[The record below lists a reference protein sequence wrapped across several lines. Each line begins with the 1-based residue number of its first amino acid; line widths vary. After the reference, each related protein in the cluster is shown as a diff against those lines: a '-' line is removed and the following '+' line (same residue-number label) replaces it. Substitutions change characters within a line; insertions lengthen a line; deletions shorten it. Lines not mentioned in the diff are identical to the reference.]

1 MCARG
6 SGSDF
11 SENGI
16 FAKTTT
22 SDLIQKES
30 AGSGPCQN
38 NSEISRAIL
47 QGWRP
52 APKPS
57 LTLQFPTGSGASP
70 QPSTLQPHCPVQRGP
85 EKRLGVLNQMRS
97 LSLSCP
103 QLCRNHACT
112 HTRARTEMFRKLL
125 VLPAL
130 LELGRAARAGSAQPR
145 LPSSFPAPSD
155 SSSRVK
161 VLSRVSGAMTGGE
174 GGHRHPGCCQVPFFS
189 PRWVF

>member
-11 SENGI
+11 SENGF
-16 FAKTTT
+16 FAKTAT

-57 LTLQFPTGSGASP
+57 LTLEFPTGSGASP
-70 QPSTLQPHCPVQRGP
+70 QPSTLQPHRPVQRGP
-85 EKRLGVLNQMRS
+85 ETRAWHSEPDS
-97 LSLSCP
+97 LSLLPPSP
-103 QLCRNHACT
+103 QEPHT
-112 HTRARTEMFRKLL
+112 HTHRSVQKA
-125 VLPAL
+125 A
-130 LELGRAARAGSAQPR
+130 GAARPCWSWAE
-145 LPSSFPAPSD
+145 LPEQDLPGQGCLRPSKPPPTPPPE
-155 SSSRVK
+155 SRFCP
-161 VLSRVSGAMTGGE
+161 E
-174 GGHRHPGCCQVPFFS
+174 FQEQ
-189 PRWVF
+189 

>member
-1 MCARG
+1 MCVRG

-11 SENGI
+11 SENGF

-38 NSEISRAIL
+38 NSETSRAIL

-52 APKPS
+52 APKLS
-57 LTLQFPTGSGASP
+57 LTLEFPTGSGASP
-70 QPSTLQPHCPVQRGP
+70 QPSTLQPHRPVQRGP
-85 EKRLGVLNQMRS
+85 ETRAWHSEPDS

-103 QLCRNHACT
+103 QLRRNHT
-112 HTRARTEMFRKLL
+112 HTHARTETFRKLL
-125 VLPAL
+125 ALPAPAGAGQSCQSRICPAKAAFVLPSPL
-130 LELGRAARAGSAQPR
+130 RL
-145 LPSSFPAPSD
+145 LPSQGFVPSFRGNDWWRGGPQTSRLLPSP
-155 SSSRVK
+155 
-161 VLSRVSGAMTGGE
+161 LL
-174 GGHRHPGCCQVPFFS
+174 PPP

>member
-11 SENGI
+11 SENGF
-16 FAKTTT
+16 FAKTAT

-57 LTLQFPTGSGASP
+57 LTLEFPTGSGASP
-70 QPSTLQPHCPVQRGP
+70 QPSTLQPHRPVQRGP
-85 EKRLGVLNQMRS
+85 ETRAWHSEPDS

-103 QLCRNHACT
+103 QVHRNHT
-112 HTRARTEMFRKLL
+112 HTHTHAQKCSESCWRC
-125 VLPAL
+125 PPL
-130 LELGRAARAGSAQPR
+130 LELGRAARAGSARPR
-145 LPSSFPAPSD
+145 LPSSFQAPSD

-189 PRWVF
+189 SWWVF